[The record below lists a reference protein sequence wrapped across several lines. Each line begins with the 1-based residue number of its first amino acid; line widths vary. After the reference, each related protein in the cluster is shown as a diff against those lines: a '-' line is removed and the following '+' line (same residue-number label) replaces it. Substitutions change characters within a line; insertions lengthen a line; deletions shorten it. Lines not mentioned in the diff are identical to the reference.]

1 MRALL
6 HRRLFFLGL
15 MTVIVFTLSCGVF
28 SNPGLEPGFTATL
41 VEPTPPI
48 STSTAILAPSVTET
62 LSPARSTLTEYAR
75 QAEGT
80 RQVLADTEVAL
91 MQNLNATATA
101 RSLDA
106 TASILAP
113 LPSVNEQVDVQ
124 ADVMWQNTGIPV
136 RVGNTVKIQ
145 YAAGE
150 WTIWIDAD
158 PLTDGNGQYGREETC
173 RIMPEANLGGLIG
186 RVDDHPP
193 FFIGNGTEYYS
204 DYNGTLQLSIND
216 CPQFGNNSGTLTVSV
231 VIDR

>member
-1 MRALL
+1 MSATQKHQLSSFVWVILL
-6 HRRLFFLGL
+6 VL
-15 MTVIVFTLSCGVF
+15 TLACAAF
-28 SNPGLEPGFTATL
+28 PIPGFDAEFTATAIQQALPSGISTATL
-41 VEPTPPI
+41 VP
-48 STSTAILAPSVTET
+48 ADTET
-62 LSPARSTLTEYAR
+62 LNPAQATLTEYAR

-91 MQNLNATATA
+91 RQNIDATATA

-113 LPSVNEQVDVQ
+113 LPSTNEQLEVQ
-124 ADVMWQNTGIPV
+124 ADVMWQETGIQV
-136 RVGNTVKIQ
+136 RLGDLVKIR
-145 YAAGE
+145 YISGE

-173 RIMPEANLGGLIG
+173 RIMPDANLGGLIG
-186 RVDDHPP
+186 KVEDNPP
-193 FFIGNGTEYYS
+193 FFIGNGADVYS

-216 CPQFGNNSGTLTVSV
+216 CPQFGNNAGALTVSV